1 MTFNKKAAVIL
12 HSKNPPWNLLEF
24 CVEILLINFLQ
35 MMVCGIA
42 LVLPWQWIT
51 DKTIKTPRFYDNVHL
66 LDLPVLIVSPIP

>member
-1 MTFNKKAAVIL
+1 
-12 HSKNPPWNLLEF
+12 
-24 CVEILLINFLQ
+24 

-51 DKTIKTPRFYDNVHL
+51 DKTIKTPGFYDNVHL